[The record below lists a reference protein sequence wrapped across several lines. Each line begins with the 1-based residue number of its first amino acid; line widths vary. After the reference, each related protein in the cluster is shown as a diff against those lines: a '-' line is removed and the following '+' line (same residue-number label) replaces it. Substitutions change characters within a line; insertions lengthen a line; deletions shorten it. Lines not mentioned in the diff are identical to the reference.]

1 MPTDVGAIT
10 MSNAT
15 LFYAPLG
22 TTLPA
27 DNLAVGAAWPVG
39 WVVYGLTSAPLVL
52 AYSYETKAPEIQEAM
67 GAVKRKKISEEVTL
81 ETTMAQLDFAGLPST
96 WGGTN
101 TVVAAGVG
109 QVGKETFKI
118 GGAAQ
123 LPIRMWGFE
132 AEQEDEEGNVF
143 PVRGFVWKAT
153 GEEGGEL
160 EFSREEYSGIPLKLS
175 ALEDLSKPKG
185 ERLLQ
190 LVRVTEAAS

>member
-1 MPTDVGAIT
+1 MPTDVAAIT
-10 MSNAT
+10 MSNAK
-15 LFYAPLG
+15 LFYAPVG

-27 DNLAVGAAWPVG
+27 DSLAVGAAWPVG
-39 WVVYGLTSAPLVL
+39 WVVYGLTSAPLVV

-67 GAVKRKKISEEVTL
+67 GAVKRKKVSEEATL
-81 ETTMAQLDFAGLPST
+81 ETTMAQLDFAGLPSL

-101 TVVAAGVG
+101 TVVASGVG

-143 PVRGFVWKAT
+143 PVRGFIWKAT
-153 GEEGGEL
+153 SEEGGEL
-160 EFSREEYSGIPLKLS
+160 EFSKEDWTGIPLKLS
-175 ALEDLSKPKG
+175 ALEDLSRTKG
-185 ERLLQ
+185 ERLFQ
-190 LVRVTEAAS
+190 LVRVIEAAS